1 MTEGFKSLVFD
12 DDARDCLRKG
22 VDTLAQAVRVTMG
35 PSGQNVIIEVPGA
48 PPIVTKD
55 GVTVAKSIDLRDRN
69 MNLGAQIV
77 KEAASRTCDTAG
89 DGTTTATV
97 LAHAIFN
104 GGLRVLSGDHSSPE
118 MRAGMSWAV
127 SSVISALRDI
137 AKPITSD
144 EEIVQVGT
152 ISANGEREIGE
163 LLSQAMRAVGRDG
176 TITVEE
182 AKGFSTSLQVVEG
195 AEIDRGY
202 LSPYFVTDSERMVSS
217 LESPYVLLTNS
228 RISTLKEI
236 LPVLEKI
243 HSSQKP
249 LLIIA
254 DDVEGEAMQGLV
266 VNRTKGILQVCAI
279 KGPEFGENRLHAMQ
293 DLAVL
298 LNTKVLSSDS
308 EIAGVRLDELG
319 KCKKAVIGRYKTVI
333 VDAAG
338 SKESIQARADE
349 IKSQIDDPTLD
360 QNDRDALKRRVARLA
375 GGVAV
380 LRVGG
385 ATEPELKERRDRVD
399 DALHATKAAVEEG
412 IVPGGGTALVRAA
425 ARVRKTI
432 PRSRGDSFCQGAEVV
447 LQACTAPLRQ
457 IVTNAGRNPEM
468 VLARVE
474 RLRGSMG
481 YDAANEDFVDTIES
495 GIIDPLKVVRSA
507 LENASSAASILL
519 SVGCTVVDD
528 SPAE

>member
-1 MTEGFKSLVFD
+1 MTDGFKSLTFD
-12 DDARDCLRKG
+12 ADARESLRKG
-22 VDTLAQAVRVTMG
+22 VDTLTQAVRVTMG

-118 MRAGMSWAV
+118 VRAGMSWAV
-127 SSVISALRDI
+127 SAVISALREL

-144 EEIVQVGT
+144 EEIIQVGT

-202 LSPYFVTDSERMVSS
+202 LSPYFITDSERMVSS
-217 LESPYVLLTNS
+217 LESPYILLTNGRVS
-228 RISTLKEI
+228 ALKEI
-236 LPVLEKI
+236 LPILEKI

-293 DLAVL
+293 DLATL

-308 EIAGVRLDELG
+308 EIASVRLDELG
-319 KCKKAVIGRYKTVI
+319 RCKKAIIGRYKTVI

-338 SKESIQARADE
+338 SKESIQARANE
-349 IKSQIDDPTLD
+349 IKSQLDDPTLD
-360 QNDRDALKRRVARLA
+360 QNDREALRRRVARLA

-425 ARVRKTI
+425 ARVRRSI

-447 LQACTAPLRQ
+447 LQACTSPLRQ

-468 VLARVE
+468 ILARVE

-481 YDAANEDFVDTIES
+481 YDAASESFVDTLES

-507 LENASSAASILL
+507 LENAASAASILL
-519 SVGCTVVDD
+519 SVGCTVIDD

>member
-1 MTEGFKSLVFD
+1 MTDGFKSLTFD
-12 DDARDCLRKG
+12 ADARESLRKG
-22 VDTLAQAVRVTMG
+22 VDTLTQAVRVTMG

-97 LAHAIFN
+97 LTHAIFN

-118 MRAGMSWAV
+118 VRAGMSWAV
-127 SSVISALRDI
+127 SSVISALRDL

-144 EEIVQVGT
+144 EEIIQVGT

-202 LSPYFVTDSERMVSS
+202 LSPYFITDSERMVSS
-217 LESPYVLLTNS
+217 LDSPYILLTS
-228 RISTLKEI
+228 GRISALKEI
-236 LPVLEKI
+236 LPILEKI

-249 LLIIA
+249 LLIVA

-293 DLAVL
+293 DLATL
-298 LNTKVLSSDS
+298 LNTKVLSNDS
-308 EIAGVRLDELG
+308 EIASVRLDELG
-319 KCKKAVIGRYKTVI
+319 RCKKAIIGRYKTVI

-338 SKESIQARADE
+338 SKESIQARANE
-349 IKSQIDDPTLD
+349 IKSQLDDPTLD
-360 QNDRDALKRRVARLA
+360 QNDRDALRRRVARLA

-385 ATEPELKERRDRVD
+385 ATEPELKERCDRVD

-425 ARVRKTI
+425 ARARKSI

-447 LQACTAPLRQ
+447 LQACTSPLRQ

-468 VLARVE
+468 ILARVE

-481 YDAANEDFVDTIES
+481 YDAARERFVDTLES

-507 LENASSAASILL
+507 LENAASAASILL

-528 SPAE
+528 SPA

>member
-1 MTEGFKSLVFD
+1 MTDGFKSLTFD
-12 DDARDCLRKG
+12 ADARESLRKG
-22 VDTLAQAVRVTMG
+22 VDTLTQAVRVTMG

-97 LAHAIFN
+97 LTHAIFN

-118 MRAGMSWAV
+118 VRAGMSWAV
-127 SSVISALRDI
+127 SSVISALRDL

-144 EEIVQVGT
+144 EEIIQVGT

-202 LSPYFVTDSERMVSS
+202 LSPYFITDSERMVSS
-217 LESPYVLLTNS
+217 LDSPYILLTS
-228 RISTLKEI
+228 GRISALKEI
-236 LPVLEKI
+236 LPILEKI

-249 LLIIA
+249 LLIVA

-293 DLAVL
+293 DLATL
-298 LNTKVLSSDS
+298 LNTKVLSNDS
-308 EIAGVRLDELG
+308 EIASVRLEELG
-319 KCKKAVIGRYKTVI
+319 RCKKAIIGRYKTVI

-338 SKESIQARADE
+338 SKESIQARANE
-349 IKSQIDDPTLD
+349 IKSQLDDPTLD
-360 QNDRDALKRRVARLA
+360 QNDRDALRRRVARLA

-385 ATEPELKERRDRVD
+385 ATEPELKERCDRVD

-425 ARVRKTI
+425 ARARKLI

-447 LQACTAPLRQ
+447 LQACTSPLRQ

-468 VLARVE
+468 ILARVE

-481 YDAANEDFVDTIES
+481 YDAASERFVDTLES

-507 LENASSAASILL
+507 LENAASAASILL

-528 SPAE
+528 SPA